1 MRTYNKRIG
10 FLVSYQTLIP
20 HGGIGQ
26 FTKSFCEL
34 MDSHNI
40 KVDIITDK
48 QPQNT
53 DFIKSLNAKIIAPTN
68 VLKYTDHS
76 AIFMYGDTFCYERMA
91 NFRNSIVEALEEN
104 MYDALVCNTYETVQ
118 LASTMGLEDI
128 IQIIAY
134 THLESQIFTNTSN
147 PFLLS
152 TNEMM
157 RKQLEMNALFIG
169 TQSKYNQLQFQNA
182 YELPIPLPEKDL
194 LKEHHKPRE
203 GVLFIGR
210 WEEGKNP
217 ELYLDL
223 IEQTRLPARVM
234 TSATGAKKFE
244 ARLKEIGVPYEIRI
258 GIIGQ
263 EKVDFITS
271 CRVAFNPSLVES
283 YGIAFLEQM
292 TQMPTVALDNIRWT
306 NNFNNQYFF
315 TCTKQTMVTVV
326 EALYHS
332 YDTAQSWYDTGS
344 LKHTQTMDSLVF
356 HKWNDCFNQFT
367 SKQSKSNTAGIC
379 KTLTPSSP
387 TVRYAD
393 FITNLNRRIICI
405 DDARSMFTNKHKY
418 RIIYTEDDTYIT
430 LDPKFNPTILPI
442 TITISTS
449 SDITLIDRINKLKDT
464 VYKHYSTI
472 FDKLKNRFRKD
483 IQNKRGL
490 YMMYDTNL
498 NVVWYVGQTYSTKE
512 GISKRIDKHY
522 KRAMGIAQDNNIGH
536 TKWEALNQ
544 WRNTNNYAF
553 EENCEI
559 FCIDIPTIT
568 KEDLDIEEAKL
579 IKEFLPIMNNGSD
592 YQERLD
598 NLSTNSNVTY
608 KPIEEETGLNLFSF
622 Q

>member
-1 MRTYNKRIG
+1 MRTYDKRIG
-10 FLVSYQTLIP
+10 FLVSSQTLIP

-91 NFRNSIVEALEEN
+91 NFRTAIVEALEEN
-104 MYDALVCNTYETVQ
+104 MYDAFVCNTYETVQ

-134 THLESQIFTNTSN
+134 THLESQIFTNTNN

-157 RKQLEMNALFIG
+157 RKQLEMNALWIG
-169 TQSKYNQLQFQNA
+169 TQSKFNQLQLQNA

-223 IEQTRLPARVM
+223 IEQTRLPAKVM

-244 ARLKEIGVPYEIRI
+244 ARLKEIGVPYEIKI

-271 CRVAFNPSLVES
+271 ARVAFNPSLVES

-292 TQMPTVALDNIRWT
+292 TQMPTVALDNMRWT
-306 NNFNNQYFF
+306 KNFNSQHFF

-332 YDTAQSWYDTGS
+332 YDTAKSWYDTGS
-344 LKHTQTMDSLVF
+344 LKHTQTMDRLVF

-367 SKQSKSNTAGIC
+367 CKQSRSNTAGIC
-379 KTLTPSSP
+379 KTLTPP
-387 TVRYAD
+387 NLTIRYAD
-393 FITNLNRRIICI
+393 FITSLNRRIICI
-405 DDARSMFTNKHKY
+405 DDARSVFTNKHKY
-418 RIIYTEDDTYIT
+418 RIIYTDNDTYLT
-430 LDPKFNPTILPI
+430 LDPAFTPTIIQVVSQP
-442 TITISTS
+442 TV
-449 SDITLIDRINKLKDT
+449 INT
-464 VYKHYSTI
+464 PQ
-472 FDKLKNRFRKD
+472 FKNTF
-483 IQNKRGL
+483 NEL
-490 YMMYDTNL
+490 FT
-498 NVVWYVGQTYSTKE
+498 E
-512 GISKRIDKHY
+512 G
-522 KRAMGIAQDNNIGH
+522 
-536 TKWEALNQ
+536 
-544 WRNTNNYAF
+544 
-553 EENCEI
+553 
-559 FCIDIPTIT
+559 
-568 KEDLDIEEAKL
+568 
-579 IKEFLPIMNNGSD
+579 
-592 YQERLD
+592 
-598 NLSTNSNVTY
+598 
-608 KPIEEETGLNLFSF
+608 
-622 Q
+622 